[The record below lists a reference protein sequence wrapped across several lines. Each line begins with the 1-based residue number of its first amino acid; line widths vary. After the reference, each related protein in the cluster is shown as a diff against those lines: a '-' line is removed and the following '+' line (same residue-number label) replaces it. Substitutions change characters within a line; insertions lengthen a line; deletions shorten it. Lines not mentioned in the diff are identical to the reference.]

1 MNIIKGAIIGSI
13 CTLVLYMVPV
23 LNALSP
29 FFGCAIG
36 GYVAKEGGIGGV
48 KVGLLMTL
56 LFAVPGFLISG
67 VFVALMS
74 EIPVIGAIL
83 AGSGIV
89 ITIAIMIYTA
99 IFGIIGGVVGGAVAD
114 DR

>member
-1 MNIIKGAIIGSI
+1 
-13 CTLVLYMVPV
+13 
-23 LNALSP
+23 
-29 FFGCAIG
+29 
-36 GYVAKEGGIGGV
+36 
-48 KVGLLMTL
+48 
-56 LFAVPGFLISG
+56 
-67 VFVALMS
+67 MS

-99 IFGIIGGVVGGAVAD
+99 IFGIIGGVVGGVVAD

>member
-1 MNIIKGAIIGSI
+1 MNIIKGALIRSI

-29 FFGCAIG
+29 FFG
-36 GYVAKEGGIGGV
+36 GYVAKEGSIGGV

-56 LFAVPGFLISG
+56 LFAVPGVLLSG

-74 EIPVIGAIL
+74 EIPVIGTIL
-83 AGSGIV
+83 AGSGII
-89 ITIAIMIYTA
+89 ITIGIIIYTA
-99 IFGIIGGVVGGAVAD
+99 IFGIIGGVVGGVVAD